1 MKIYC
6 TTIPL
11 ITWWRKLIKVQLKL
25 NPDDDDD
32 DDDKSIEMK
41 LILKY
46 CNGSKSILEDENEEK
61 WSALLKNS
69 EILNWKN

>member
-1 MKIYC
+1 MKIYR
-6 TTIPL
+6 TTYTPTPL

-32 DDDKSIEMK
+32 DDKSIEMK

-46 CNGSKSILEDENEEK
+46 CNDSKSILEDEEE

-69 EILNWKN
+69 

>member
-1 MKIYC
+1 M
-6 TTIPL
+6 
-11 ITWWRKLIKVQLKL
+11 KL
-25 NPDDDDD
+25 NPDDDD

-69 EILNWKN
+69 EILNWNN